1 MASKRRLEFNGKP
14 VPEGEVIRYRE
25 GRPVPVD
32 RPIVPF
38 IEGDGIGPEIWAA
51 TRKIVDSACQAAYGD
66 ERAIVWYEIFA
77 GGKGEKL
84 FSNPLPNGSLKAI
97 KHFGV
102 AIKGPLTTPTG
113 GGLRS
118 INVRLRQLLD
128 LYQCVRP
135 VRYFDGVPSVVH
147 KPQDLDV
154 VIFRENTEDV
164 YAGIEYRAGSRAAG
178 RVARALRQEGV
189 KLRSHTGIGIKV
201 ISRAASR
208 RLVRAAIRYA
218 LENNRKV
225 VTLVHKGNI
234 QKFTEGAFL
243 GWGMELAQ
251 EEFAPVIITED
262 QLWSHYGGV
271 VPEGKILINSRI
283 ADAMFY
289 EVLVKPRTLSVI
301 ATTNLNGDYLSD
313 ACAAQVGGLGMA
325 PGANIGDGCAIF
337 EATHGTAGDIAGKNM
352 ANPGSLLLSAVMLLR
367 HIGFGE
373 AADLVVRALEKTI
386 ADRTVT
392 GDLARGMADS
402 QELGT
407 DAFGDAVVANL

>member
-1 MASKRRLEFNGKP
+1 MADKISINDDGTLN
-14 VPEGEVIRYRE
+14 VS
-25 GRPVPVD
+25 D
-32 RPIVPF
+32 NPIIPF
-38 IEGDGIGPEIWAA
+38 IEGDGTGVDIWPAA
-51 TRKIVDSACQAAYGD
+51 KHVLDAAAAKYGKTI
-66 ERAIVWYEIFA
+66 EWREVLA
-77 GGKGEKL
+77 GEKAFNETGDWL
-84 FSNPLPNGSLKAI
+84 PQETVDIFSEYLIG
-97 KHFGV
+97 
-102 AIKGPLTTPTG
+102 IKGPLTTPIG
-113 GGLRS
+113 GGFRS
-118 INVRLRQLLD
+118 LNVALRQLLD
-128 LYQCVRP
+128 LYVCLRP
-135 VRYFDGVPSVVH
+135 VRWFTGVPSPVKHPELV
-147 KPQDLDV
+147 DM

-178 RVARALRQEGV
+178 RVAKALRKEGV
-189 KLRSHTGIGIKV
+189 KLRSRTGIGIKV

-208 RLVRAAIRYA
+208 RLVRAAIQYA

-251 EEFAPVIITED
+251 EEFAPFVITED

-271 VPEGKILINSRI
+271 IPEGKILINSRI

-289 EVLVKPRTLSVI
+289 EVLVKPKTLSVI

-373 AADLVVRALEKTI
+373 AADRVVGALEKTI

-402 QELGT
+402 RELGT